1 MGVKL
6 GKVALRANHVMIL
19 ANIRKNAMFR
29 KLLPILGLFPVFLS
43 AFVIQTPWFGLFAL
57 LTYLGL
63 IGYSLGPRLSH
74 QSVRGLELGTGIM
87 ATVAAMSI
95 LGSLVYYTATV
106 TTQSLFLVL
115 LIIAIITSVLSAP
128 STTEKP
134 HPHFILTDIILFGI
148 GLASLCGWW
157 IAVAQTQILEPVRSV
172 WLIFSPI
179 NLVALGITLACAVT
193 LLLREKMPL
202 LGILLFGGWLFSA
215 LALAAQVYGLGY
227 GFDPFL
233 HRATIAHI
241 ATHGTITPKPL
252 YYIGEYALE
261 LIGFKIFAL
270 PLFSLDAFLSP
281 LLAAFGI
288 TTALLGRSSERKT
301 SPTALLA
308 LLLLP
313 LAAFVQT
320 TPQALAFIFTA
331 WTLFIPSRPLAA
343 PFLFAL
349 AAVITHPLAGIGA
362 LIYVALL
369 AFERIPKH
377 WSTLKYASIG
387 MTTLGASI
395 AIPIAF
401 TLQAKLAH
409 LSLAFHP
416 ENLIKFWQL
425 PISLFVGTHFNTW
438 GDLAYT
444 FIDNAFIIV
453 LILALPGVWSAR
465 KAQSGWYV
473 PGLVA
478 AAMFVNFIIMS
489 LGFDFTFLIAY
500 ERLDF
505 ALRLLTLTTLFLLP
519 YVGITLSD
527 ITARLKNRP
536 PGLRLG
542 FVAFLVILS
551 MSSVYGA
558 YPRHDNYARSAGFNV
573 GPSDISA
580 VHAIEQN
587 AAGAEYIVLSDQAL
601 AAAAVQEFG
610 FKTYYHNDIFFYPI
624 PTGGPLYQ
632 DFLTMVEVA
641 PTLETVT
648 SAMDLA
654 GVDRAYFAIH
664 SYWWQA
670 PQIIENTK
678 AIAGDWFAIG
688 NGDVTVFIFE
698 RPNVPIPDAE

>member
-1 MGVKL
+1 
-6 GKVALRANHVMIL
+6 MIL

-29 KLLPILGLFPVFLS
+29 KLLPILGLFPVLLS
-43 AFVIQTPWFGLFAL
+43 AFAIQTPWFGIIAL
-57 LTYLGL
+57 ILYLALT
-63 IGYSLGPRLSH
+63 GYTLGPKLSH
-74 QSVRGLELGTGIM
+74 SKVFGLQIGTGVM
-87 ATVAAMSI
+87 TVIAAMSI
-95 LGSLVYYTATV
+95 LGSLVYYTATI
-106 TTQSLFLVL
+106 TTGSLLLVL
-115 LIIAIITSVLSAP
+115 GAITLIAGVLAAPDTSERVRV
-128 STTEKP
+128 
-134 HPHFILTDIILFGI
+134 HVVRTDIILFGI
-148 GLASLCGWW
+148 GLVSLCGWW
-157 IAVAQTQILEPVRSV
+157 LTVGQTHITEPIRSV
-172 WLIFSPI
+172 WLSFPPT
-179 NLVALGITLACAVT
+179 NLIALGITLACAVA
-193 LLLREKMPL
+193 LLLREKMPA

-215 LALAAQVYGLGY
+215 ISLAAQVYGLGY

-241 ATHGTITPKPL
+241 ATYGTITPKPL

-261 LIGFKIFAL
+261 LIGIKLFAL

-281 LLAAFGI
+281 LLAASGI
-288 TTALLGRSSERKT
+288 TTALLSRSSERKT
-301 SPTALLA
+301 SHTALLA
-308 LLLLP
+308 LLFLP

-331 WTLFIPSRPLAA
+331 WTLFIPSRPLGV
-343 PFLFAL
+343 PLLFAL

-362 LIYVALL
+362 LIYVVFLTL
-369 AFERIPKH
+369 ERIPKH
-377 WSTLKYASIG
+377 WSALKYTGIG
-387 MTTLGASI
+387 VTTLGASI
-395 AIPIAF
+395 ALPVAF

-425 PISLFVGTHFNTW
+425 PISSFVGTHFNTW

-444 FIDNAFIIV
+444 FIDNAFAIV
-453 LILALPGVWSAR
+453 LILALPGIWSAR
-465 KAQSGWYV
+465 KTQSGWYV

-519 YVGITLSD
+519 YVGITLGD
-527 ITARLKNRP
+527 IAARLKDRP
-536 PGLRLG
+536 TGLRLG
-542 FVAFLVILS
+542 FVVLLAILG

-573 GPSDISA
+573 GPSDINA

-587 AAGAEYIVLSDQAL
+587 AAGEDYIVLSDQAL

-648 SAMDLA
+648 SAMNLA